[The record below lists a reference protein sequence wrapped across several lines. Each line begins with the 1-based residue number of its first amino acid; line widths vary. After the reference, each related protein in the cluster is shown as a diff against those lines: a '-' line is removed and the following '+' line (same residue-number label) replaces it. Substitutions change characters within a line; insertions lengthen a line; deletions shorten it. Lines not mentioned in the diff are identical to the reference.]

1 MEIIFIAI
9 LALIAS
15 IVGTITGF
23 GTSTIM
29 VPVLLFFFPVSQVLL
44 LVGIIHWFG
53 NIWKITLFRGGIR
66 WNLLLLF
73 GLSGIVLSYVGASL
87 SLSIQASVLSRI
99 LGCFLLLYVFF
110 LMLRPNFKIPRK
122 NIVSISGGAL
132 SGFFAGIFGVG
143 GAVRGVF
150 LSAFDL
156 PKAVYI
162 ATAGAIGLV
171 IDTTRLTTYL
181 VGGTKLD
188 VYLLYGLLVFIPA
201 SFLGARIA
209 KRIVNKI
216 PQKKFRLVIAVFLFL
231 VGVKLIFFS

>member
-73 GLSGIVLSYVGASL
+73 GLSGIVR
-87 SLSIQASVLSRI
+87 SINSAANKGSRWA
-99 LGCFLLLYVFF
+99 
-110 LMLRPNFKIPRK
+110 LRK
-122 NIVSISGGAL
+122 
-132 SGFFAGIFGVG
+132 
-143 GAVRGVF
+143 
-150 LSAFDL
+150 
-156 PKAVYI
+156 
-162 ATAGAIGLV
+162 
-171 IDTTRLTTYL
+171 
-181 VGGTKLD
+181 
-188 VYLLYGLLVFIPA
+188 
-201 SFLGARIA
+201 
-209 KRIVNKI
+209 
-216 PQKKFRLVIAVFLFL
+216 
-231 VGVKLIFFS
+231 